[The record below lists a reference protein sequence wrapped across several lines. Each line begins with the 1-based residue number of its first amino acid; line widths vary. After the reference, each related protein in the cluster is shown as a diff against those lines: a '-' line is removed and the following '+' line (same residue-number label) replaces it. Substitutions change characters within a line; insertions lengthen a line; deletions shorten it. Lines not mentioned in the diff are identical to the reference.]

1 MLQAVNNDSVL
12 SDDPALQ
19 YMELSLGNAS
29 ILVRQTDLFSIESIK
44 DINSDSPANH
54 SAGSIYVKEQKILV
68 YSLSG
73 QLELEQSIAKN
84 KTVCAVLNKGN
95 VLISLACMEIIPFK
109 HQIIKLHSL
118 PECMQASSCPETPAV
133 PVGSLCLYKKDNDSD
148 IKLVISTDSLTRFID
163 EHNV

>member
-1 MLQAVNNDSVL
+1 MLQAVNNDRVL

-118 PECMQASSCPETPAV
+118 PECMQASSCPVE
-133 PVGSLCLYKKDNDSD
+133 SLCLYKKDNDSD